1 MKTRL
6 AATIALLALASI
18 PALAEDCANCADG
31 KVCLTHEATDDLAI
45 KEADIK
51 LKTKDMIGKRE
62 AINGLAD
69 AQTKHMNVRSKKITM
84 ALAKALGDPDVDVKI
99 LAAEKISTLGDP
111 VVAVQGLTSQTAYYK
126 KLVGNSKPKKPTELP
141 AWEANLKMLTA
152 MYDYL
157 GAVKD
162 PAAAAPFVEDIT
174 NASPFIAKAAA
185 DATGPFKGNKEIIKE
200 VWAGLNKW
208 LGPSQQ
214 PARPEGSFEAF
225 IAMSNALEKLVDDPP
240 KGLSGKTQP
249 QQMAIWNPWWKAN
262 EAKFK

>member
-1 MKTRL
+1 MIPRPATFL
-6 AATIALLALASI
+6 ALVALLALRAS
-18 PALAEDCANCADG
+18 AEDCANCADG
-31 KVCLTHEATDDLAI
+31 KVCLSHEAIDDMAI
-45 KEADIK
+45 READIK

-62 AINGLAD
+62 AIHGLAD
-69 AQTKHMNVRSKKITM
+69 AQMKHMNVRSKKVTM

-111 VVAVQGLTSQTAYYK
+111 VVAVQGLSSQTAYYK
-126 KLVGNSKPKKPTELP
+126 KLVGNSKPKKPAELP

-174 NASPFIAKAAA
+174 SASPFIAKAAA

-225 IAMSNALEKLVDDPP
+225 IAMSSALEKLVDDPP